1 MRRHRPYELR
11 RTWVTEARY
20 PTSPPT
26 PYPFPTPLRDRQGSV
41 QEHTTTTTTY
51 ARQTRRLAHRR
62 GGSQHPLN
70 ADTIR
75 KIEEQNKKIGRR
87 PPPRSTLRKIEE
99 QNKDIGRRPPPRP
112 DVARIERIERQ
123 VRFQLPAEPQRFQDL
138 PAEPQLFAAP
148 SCRTQSSARDEDY
161 LQAFREMEINSPTE
175 RSGSPRRCG
184 WCGRRIPK

>member
-87 PPPRSTLRKIEE
+87 PPL
-99 QNKDIGRRPPPRP
+99 RP
-112 DVARIERIERQ
+112 DAARIERIERQ